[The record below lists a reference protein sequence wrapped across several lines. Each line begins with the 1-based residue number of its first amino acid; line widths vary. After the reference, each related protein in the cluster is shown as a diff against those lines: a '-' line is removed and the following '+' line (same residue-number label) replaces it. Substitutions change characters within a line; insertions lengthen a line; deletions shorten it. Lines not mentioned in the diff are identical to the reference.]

1 MKLYYY
7 AHTGH
12 KIGLDRVKKAVVILK
27 KLEESGIETVLLV
40 NDFRAGLVAREY
52 GVFGAITIEGIQ
64 DIDAIAETGDSVII
78 DSPEDDHGRLVKYMS
93 DFEKV
98 FRFATSDE
106 DRSIHGEIML
116 EIECMDE
123 ACLSSIIVNDIYFNK
138 HKKEE
143 RTLFF
148 LGDSDANKIILSNSD
163 FFKELGMELLLGN
176 YFYVK
181 YEDDLAKLFTVLHEP
196 EEYVELIC
204 SSSRVVTASFQTAL
218 EAKVVGAEAIYIE
231 LVKLSKKEKKILSS
245 NKIVIISNFDVN
257 IYKQNI
263 ISIVS
268 TPCNNIEKS
277 NKVVE
282 KIVKEL

>member
-1 MKLYYY
+1 
-7 AHTGH
+7 
-12 KIGLDRVKKAVVILK
+12 
-27 KLEESGIETVLLV
+27 
-40 NDFRAGLVAREY
+40 
-52 GVFGAITIEGIQ
+52 
-64 DIDAIAETGDSVII
+64 
-78 DSPEDDHGRLVKYMS
+78 
-93 DFEKV
+93 
-98 FRFATSDE
+98 
-106 DRSIHGEIML
+106 
-116 EIECMDE
+116 
-123 ACLSSIIVNDIYFNK
+123 
-138 HKKEE
+138 
-143 RTLFF
+143 
-148 LGDSDANKIILSNSD
+148 
-163 FFKELGMELLLGN
+163 LGMELLLGN

-218 EAKVVGAEAIYIE
+218 EAKVVGAEVIYIE
-231 LVKLSKKEKKILSS
+231 LAKLSKKEKKILSS